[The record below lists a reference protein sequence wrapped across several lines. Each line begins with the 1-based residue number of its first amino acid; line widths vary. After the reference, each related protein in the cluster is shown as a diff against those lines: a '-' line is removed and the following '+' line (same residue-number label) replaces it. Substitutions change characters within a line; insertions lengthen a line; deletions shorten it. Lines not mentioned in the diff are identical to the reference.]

1 MAKDKVN
8 IKYYSVV
15 STATIYE
22 PNTYHNYA
30 TPKKSK
36 KGKHLNIQK
45 GKVLKS
51 FGETKR
57 LKLST
62 GEKPEFL
69 LLINGDAIKKGAV
82 KLYKANVSDI
92 HAGGSPIV
100 SSDELDKAGKETAI
114 IEESGFTGGKKLD
127 KLAISGLFVG
137 AVVGGG
143 MLWYKTR
150 EKNKIFMG
158 IFLGAIIGVVI
169 GLIISKT
176 TKKKGQNDIVD
187 KIEGE
192 SDFDL
197 SKNKPKEGT
206 PTTAD
211 AKFLQTKKEY
221 EFYVPQAVYLS
232 KKVGN
237 VMHIATDKKKNK
249 IQLQPYKK
257 YVGTL
262 ETITNP
268 EIFLLDR
275 RKKVIRK
282 GKVTKPIP
290 YFKLGKDIYVPLSA
304 VHDKA
309 IIIEKEVNEFIQN
322 KTNIDDD
329 VYIKGRYG
337 GKRYFNLL
345 YLPQYEERLKKV
357 YQKKRKR

>member
-8 IKYYSVV
+8 IKYYTVV

-36 KGKHLNIQK
+36 RGKHLNIQK

-62 GEKPEFL
+62 GDKPEFL
-69 LLINGDAIKKGAV
+69 LLINGDAIKNSDV
-82 KLYKANVSDI
+82 TLYKANVSDI

-100 SSDELDKAGKETAI
+100 SSDELTKAGKETAI
-114 IEESGFTGGKKLD
+114 IEESSFTGGKKVD
-127 KLAISGLFVG
+127 KMAISGLCVG
-137 AVVGGG
+137 AVVGGV
-143 MLWYKTR
+143 MVWYKTKD
-150 EKNKIFMG
+150 KNKVFMG
-158 IFLGAIIGVVI
+158 IFLGAIIGVII
-169 GLIISKT
+169 GLIISRT
-176 TKKKGQNDIVD
+176 TKKKPQSDIVD

-197 SKNKPKEGT
+197 SQNKPKKDT
-206 PTTAD
+206 PATAD

-237 VMHIATDKKKNK
+237 VMHIAVDKNKNK

-257 YVGTL
+257 YAGTL
-262 ETITNP
+262 EIISNP

-275 RKKVIRK
+275 RKKAIRK

-290 YFKLGKDIYVPLSA
+290 YFKLGNDIYVPLSA

-309 IIIEKEVNEFIQN
+309 VITENEVNDFIN
-322 KTNIDDD
+322 SKANIDDD

-345 YLPQYEERLKKV
+345 YLPQYEEKLKKV

>member
-1 MAKDKVN
+1 MAKENLN
-8 IKYYSVV
+8 IKYYSV
-15 STATIYE
+15 THGATIYE
-22 PNTYHNYA
+22 PNTYHNVA
-30 TPKKSK
+30 TPKKSA

-62 GEKPEFL
+62 GEKTEFL
-69 LLINGDAIKKGAV
+69 LLINGDAIKTSHV

-100 SSDELDKAGKETAI
+100 SSEELAKAGKETPLF
-114 IEESGFTGGKKLD
+114 EESGFGEGKKLD
-127 KLAISGLFVG
+127 KLALSGLVVG
-137 AVVGGG
+137 ALVGGG
-143 MLWYKTR
+143 LVWYKTR
-150 EKNKIFMG
+150 EKNKMLMG

-169 GLIISKT
+169 GLIISRT
-176 TKKKGQNDIVD
+176 SKKKGENDIVD
-187 KIEGE
+187 KIEKE

-211 AKFLQTKKEY
+211 ATFLQTKKEY
-221 EFYVPQAVYLS
+221 EFYVPQAVYAS

-237 VMHIATDKKKNK
+237 TMHIATDKKGKK
-249 IQLQPYKK
+249 IKLEPYKK
-257 YVGTL
+257 YSGKL
-262 ETITNP
+262 ETINNP
-268 EIFLLDR
+268 QIFLLDR
-275 RKKVIRK
+275 RKKSIRK
-282 GKVTKPIP
+282 GTVTKPIP
-290 YFKLGKDIYVPLSA
+290 YFNLGKDVYVPLSA

-309 IIIEKEVNEFIQN
+309 IIVEKEVVDFIN
-322 KTNIDDD
+322 NRGNIDDD

-345 YLPQYEERLKKV
+345 YLPQYEERLKKI
-357 YQKKRKR
+357 YQKKKKR

>member
-1 MAKDKVN
+1 MATNKVN
-8 IKYYSVV
+8 IKYYSVDN
-15 STATIYE
+15 TATIYE

-36 KGKHLNIQK
+36 RGKHLNIQK

-69 LLINGDAIKKGAV
+69 ILINGDAIKNNAV
-82 KLYKANVSDI
+82 KLYKANVSDV

-100 SSDELDKAGKETAI
+100 NSSELSKAGKETAI
-114 IEESGFTGGKKLD
+114 LEESGFTGGKKMD

-137 AVVGGG
+137 AVVGGA

-150 EKNKIFMG
+150 QKSKVFIG
-158 IFLGAIIGVVI
+158 IFIGAIIGLII

-176 TKKKGQNDIVD
+176 KGKEGKNDIVD
-187 KIEGE
+187 KIDSE

-197 SKNKPKEGT
+197 SKNTPKKGT
-206 PTTAD
+206 PSTAD

-221 EFYVPQAVYLS
+221 EFYVPQAVYAS

-237 VMHIATDKKKNK
+237 TMYIATDKKKNK

-257 YVGTL
+257 YTGIL
-262 ETITNP
+262 ETVNNP
-268 EIFLLDR
+268 EIFIVDR
-275 RKKVIRK
+275 RKKAIRK
-282 GKVTKPIP
+282 GKITKPLP
-290 YFKLGKDIYVPLSA
+290 YFKMAKDIYVPLSS

-309 IIIEKEVNEFIQN
+309 IIVAKEVQEFVNN
-322 KTNIDDD
+322 KNNIDDD

-345 YLPQYEERLKKV
+345 YLPQYEESLKKI